1 MENEISSNQPMKIC
15 PNCGQSIPKAAMKCM
30 HCKAWLNNPQPSLQ
44 RNEEVG
50 VQSIEHEKEKKTKT
64 VSRGGFVA
72 RLNDYMGNTA
82 PVDLNW
88 KSLFTDVFKSHT
100 TAEAEEIFISGTPTT
115 TPLLKDVSR
124 SWPHPWLYS
133 RVLLMFGIAFFLLK
147 ICCEVFKYM
156 TKF

>member
-1 MENEISSNQPMKIC
+1 M
-15 PNCGQSIPKAAMKCM
+15 
-30 HCKAWLNNPQPSLQ
+30 
-44 RNEEVG
+44 
-50 VQSIEHEKEKKTKT
+50 
-64 VSRGGFVA
+64 A